1 MNVINIYSIIT
12 TVLVIVFGYLVS
24 YAKTKTALIS
34 KAGEFI
40 NKAEDEYKSVSK
52 AGNIKFEYVTGVLYE
67 SIPAPM
73 KMFITK
79 PMVDEITQKVFDQI
93 ADFATKQLDKVVD
106 KI

>member
-1 MNVINIYSIIT
+1 MNGINIYSIIT

-67 SIPAPM
+67 SIPTPM

-93 ADFATKQLDKVVD
+93 ADFATKQFDKVVD

>member
-1 MNVINIYSIIT
+1 MNGINIYSIIT
-12 TVLVIVFGYLVS
+12 TILVIVFGYLVS

-67 SIPAPM
+67 SIPTPM

-79 PMVDEITQKVFDQI
+79 PMVDEITQKVFD
-93 ADFATKQLDKVVD
+93 
-106 KI
+106 

>member
-1 MNVINIYSIIT
+1 MNGINIYSIVM
-12 TVLVIVFGYLVS
+12 TVFMVVFGFLYS
-24 YAKTKTALIS
+24 YIKTKTNLIS
-34 KAGEFI
+34 KAGDFI
-40 NKAEDEYKSVSK
+40 NKAEEDYKSVSK

-67 SIPAPM
+67 SIPTPM

-106 KI
+106 NI

>member
-1 MNVINIYSIIT
+1 MNGINIYSIIT

-24 YAKTKTALIS
+24 YAKTKMALIS

-67 SIPAPM
+67 SIPTPM

>member
-1 MNVINIYSIIT
+1 MNGINIYSIIT

-67 SIPAPM
+67 SIPTPM

-106 KI
+106 NV

>member
-1 MNVINIYSIIT
+1 MNGINIYSIIT

-67 SIPAPM
+67 SIPTPM

>member
-1 MNVINIYSIIT
+1 MNGINIYSIIT

-52 AGNIKFEYVTGVLYE
+52 SGNIKFEYVTGVLYE
-67 SIPAPM
+67 SIPTPM

-106 KI
+106 NI

>member
-1 MNVINIYSIIT
+1 MNGINIYSIIT
-12 TVLVIVFGYLVS
+12 TILVIVFGYLVS